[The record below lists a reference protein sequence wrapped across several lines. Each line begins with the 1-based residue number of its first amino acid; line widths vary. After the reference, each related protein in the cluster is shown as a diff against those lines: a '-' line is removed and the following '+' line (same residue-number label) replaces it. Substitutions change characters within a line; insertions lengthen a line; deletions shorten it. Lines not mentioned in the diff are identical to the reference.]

1 MSISDLIVVMKDG
14 VIHQIDKP
22 QTVYDDPANL
32 FVARFLGTP
41 PIDVFDG
48 KVESGKLYIGDAP
61 VLAIQ
66 GVSDRPVWVGV
77 RPEGFALDPNGP
89 LECGLVG
96 VEVMGRDSTVI
107 ATHPAFDGV
116 NIRAIIPAEQ
126 AKDVGGD
133 RVRFSVKPFKTHI
146 FDKAD
151 ESRLRF
157 EVK

>member
-48 KVESGKLYIGDAP
+48 RVESGRLYIGDDA
-61 VLAIQ
+61 VLSIQ

-77 RPEGFALDPNGP
+77 RPEGFALDPDGP

-126 AKDVGGD
+126 AKDVGGG

-146 FDKAD
+146 FDRAD